1 MAESNIVRG
10 IGRTEKETS
19 KLVFTIRAELRLLEL
34 M

>member
-10 IGRTEKETS
+10 IGRTEKEAS